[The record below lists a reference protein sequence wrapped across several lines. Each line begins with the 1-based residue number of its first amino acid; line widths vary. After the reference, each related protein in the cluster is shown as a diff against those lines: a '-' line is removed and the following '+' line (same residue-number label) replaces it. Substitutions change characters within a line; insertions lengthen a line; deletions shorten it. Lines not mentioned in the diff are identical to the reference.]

1 MPPAGKIVFKG
12 LKLRRSKDE
21 RFSSV
26 KKHNVV
32 LKCCMECSS
41 DICLETVLLLKG
53 GTSNPQAES
62 AAVQRCT
69 PEQRLAQYHAL
80 SPKPL
85 KRQGSL
91 GFMCNFS
98 SLDIFPLVFQGLL
111 FKTCGFI
118 ALGRIG

>member
-12 LKLRRSKDE
+12 LKLKRSKDE

-32 LKCCMECSS
+32 LRCCMERSS
-41 DICLETVLLLKG
+41 DICLETVLLFKG
-53 GTSNPQAES
+53 ETANPQAES
-62 AAVQRCT
+62 AAVQRYT
-69 PEQRLAQYHAL
+69 PEQRLAQ

-91 GFMCNFS
+91 GFLCNFS

-111 FKTCGFI
+111 FKTCGFL